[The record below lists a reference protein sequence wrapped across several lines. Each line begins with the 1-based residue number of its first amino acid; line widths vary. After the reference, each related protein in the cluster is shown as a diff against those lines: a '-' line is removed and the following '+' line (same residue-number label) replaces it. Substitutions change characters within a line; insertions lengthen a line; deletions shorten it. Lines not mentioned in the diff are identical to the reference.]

1 MKEGDKVSVFTLEI
15 AEKHL
20 NAWLEAE
27 LAVSTGQSYR
37 IGSRQ
42 LQRADLNEIRKQI
55 QYWKNEVVKLNAKQS
70 KKGIRRAIRI
80 VPRDL

>member
-1 MKEGDKVSVFTLEI
+1 MSVFTLEI

-20 NAWLEAE
+20 HAWLEAE

-42 LQRADLNEIRKQI
+42 LQRADLSEIRKQI
-55 QYWKNEVVKLNAKQS
+55 QYWKNEVSKLKTRKS